1 MAAVSKIPQ
10 IHNGES
16 VPVGRE
22 SWFKQIANELV
33 FVNKSPLETPAV
45 VDVVMHFDWQPSVK
59 VVTVDYRQVAV
70 LAIAIGAIAES

>member
-1 MAAVSKIPQ
+1 MTAVSKIPQ

-45 VDVVMHFDWQPSVK
+45 VDVVG
-59 VVTVDYRQVAV
+59 RQA
-70 LAIAIGAIAES
+70 GC